1 MLNRTLDELVD
12 LNISDDTL
20 SYEER
25 MLLTKFKKLDKDNQR
40 ALLLS
45 IDVKVAIT
53 HAIATFLISE
63 LILVSFKASP
73 CLSFVRKPVKIKN
86 FSPR

>member
-1 MLNRTLDELVD
+1 LLNRTLDELVD

-20 SYEER
+20 SYEES

-45 IDVKVAIT
+45 IDV
-53 HAIATFLISE
+53 LINTQSKTE
-63 LILVSFKASP
+63 ETPLPEETGAS
-73 CLSFVRKPVKIKN
+73 LA
-86 FSPR
+86 